1 MGEWGPSLHQS
12 SRRAVPE
19 RTDSW
24 FSPRPWVRRV
34 WRLLDPKV
42 RHTQAVC
49 RLRALVL
56 ASTTALAVS
65 IIGSTGRVH
74 TSEAAATLAGTSSTE
89 VPAKSARRSIQRTT
103 STESATA
110 SVTRDNRS
118 IQSLLSQTATAPVI
132 TRIETTDPVVF
143 VTIDDGTER
152 SPEVADVLSELDMPV
167 TLFLV
172 DHPIDVGAGYFA
184 SLPGALVESHTR
196 THADLRVLSEADQR
210 AEICGNADT
219 IAAAFG
225 SRPSLFRPPY
235 GYHNDATHR
244 AAADCGMSA
253 VVLWNVVVED
263 GTISFRTVPRLRPG
277 DIVLL
282 HFTAGLPDDL
292 RLLYERI
299 RAAGLTVAR
308 LEDYLTLR

>member
-1 MGEWGPSLHQS
+1 VGEWGSSLHQS
-12 SRRAVPE
+12 SRRAVPG

-24 FSPRPWVRRV
+24 FGPRSWVRQV

-65 IIGSTGRVH
+65 IIGSTGRAH
-74 TSEAAATLAGTSSTE
+74 TSEAAATVAGTSLTE

-103 STESATA
+103 STESATV
-110 SVTRDNRS
+110 SVAQDNRS

-152 SPEVADVLSELDMPV
+152 SAEVADVLSELDMPV

-172 DHPIDVGAGYFA
+172 DHPIDVGADYFA

-196 THADLRVLSEADQR
+196 THPDLRTLSEADQR
-210 AEICGNADT
+210 AEICGNADAIT
-219 IAAAFG
+219 AAFG
-225 SRPSLFRPPY
+225 SRPRLFRPPY
-235 GYHNDATHR
+235 GYHNDAIGR

-282 HFTAGLPDDL
+282 HFTTGLPDDL
-292 RLLYERI
+292 RVLSERI